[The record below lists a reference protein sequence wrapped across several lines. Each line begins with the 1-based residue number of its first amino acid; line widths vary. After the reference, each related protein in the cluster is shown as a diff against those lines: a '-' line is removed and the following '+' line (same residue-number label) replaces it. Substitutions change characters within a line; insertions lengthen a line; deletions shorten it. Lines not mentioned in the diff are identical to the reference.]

1 MNQFDPIK
9 QLRAAER
16 RAARPPEQRK
26 RARITEAF
34 FGRFAGL
41 PLRERQA
48 RSLAYAL
55 LHTPVRTGGG
65 PYLAGQLYTEY
76 CGDLGGSDF
85 DPRWRDFDCNY
96 VAEQRARREIPG
108 LAELT
113 GADRDGKNPS
123 WVTYAS
129 CAPGHVGW
137 RYEWILESGVT
148 GLLRRIRRSYRKADA
163 EGREFLEGCRIL
175 LEAMLAWNDLHA
187 KKLEKALRSCRT
199 EVRRRELRAKLALV
213 RRVPR
218 YGARTFHEALQAFHF
233 SYLATMFENPYGG
246 NGPGRLDYFL
256 WPYLERDLAAGR
268 ETVESATEKVAELF
282 LRMHERNYCKDM
294 GIETIMVAG
303 SRPDGSSAFNP
314 LSEIMVRVIMKLAV
328 TTPHVYIRI
337 PENPPPAL
345 LELAAEYLKDGHNMA
360 QILSD
365 RSIVPALVRGGVAPE
380 DAAMYMC
387 GGCMELSPQG
397 MNCDLLFTGFFN
409 VPKILE
415 LTLNGGICL
424 NTGCRMLS
432 GYRRTLEEFDSFEEL
447 YGAFLGNLKTT
458 LGFTFRCMDLFSEEA
473 ARLRPAFLLSAQ
485 VSDCI
490 ERARNLNDGGAR
502 YNDYGSTPIGLPD
515 AADSLYALKHAVF
528 ENGIAG
534 KAGLLAALQSNFA
547 SDELLRLRLLE
558 LPKFG
563 QGDPEADGMAA
574 RLFRDVCAIY
584 DGFSNRFG
592 GKVKP
597 MLMSFVFSPIA
608 GNALGASANGHK
620 AGVPVAQGMTP
631 HSSSMTRGI
640 GTAMQSANRL
650 DLGAAPGGVASMWD
664 LSGGLTRLDV
674 LQGLL
679 RSFIATGGQIFQ
691 GNTTSVKEL
700 RAARRDPE
708 SYRHLIVR
716 VGGFSAKFTA
726 LDPQLQDEIIN
737 RHRHCV

>member
-1 MNQFDPIK
+1 
-9 QLRAAER
+9 
-16 RAARPPEQRK
+16 
-26 RARITEAF
+26 
-34 FGRFAGL
+34 
-41 PLRERQA
+41 
-48 RSLAYAL
+48 
-55 LHTPVRTGGG
+55 
-65 PYLAGQLYTEY
+65 
-76 CGDLGGSDF
+76 
-85 DPRWRDFDCNY
+85 
-96 VAEQRARREIPG
+96 
-108 LAELT
+108 
-113 GADRDGKNPS
+113 
-123 WVTYAS
+123 
-129 CAPGHVGW
+129 
-137 RYEWILESGVT
+137 
-148 GLLRRIRRSYRKADA
+148 
-163 EGREFLEGCRIL
+163 
-175 LEAMLAWNDLHA
+175 MLAWNDLHA

-691 GNTTSVKEL
+691 GNTTSVEEL

>member
-1 MNQFDPIK
+1 
-9 QLRAAER
+9 
-16 RAARPPEQRK
+16 
-26 RARITEAF
+26 
-34 FGRFAGL
+34 
-41 PLRERQA
+41 
-48 RSLAYAL
+48 
-55 LHTPVRTGGG
+55 
-65 PYLAGQLYTEY
+65 
-76 CGDLGGSDF
+76 
-85 DPRWRDFDCNY
+85 
-96 VAEQRARREIPG
+96 
-108 LAELT
+108 
-113 GADRDGKNPS
+113 
-123 WVTYAS
+123 
-129 CAPGHVGW
+129 
-137 RYEWILESGVT
+137 
-148 GLLRRIRRSYRKADA
+148 
-163 EGREFLEGCRIL
+163 
-175 LEAMLAWNDLHA
+175 
-187 KKLEKALRSCRT
+187 
-199 EVRRRELRAKLALV
+199 
-213 RRVPR
+213 
-218 YGARTFHEALQAFHF
+218 
-233 SYLATMFENPYGG
+233 
-246 NGPGRLDYFL
+246 
-256 WPYLERDLAAGR
+256 
-268 ETVESATEKVAELF
+268 
-282 LRMHERNYCKDM
+282 MHERNYCKDM

-432 GYRRTLEEFDSFEEL
+432 GYRRTLEEFNSFEEL

-534 KAGLLAALQSNFA
+534 KAGLLAALQNNFA

-631 HSSSMTRGI
+631 HSSSMTCGI

-691 GNTTSVKEL
+691 GNTTSVEEL

>member
-1 MNQFDPIK
+1 MRRFDPIQ

-16 RAARPPEQRK
+16 RAARPRRLLK
-26 RARITEAF
+26 RNRITGAF
-34 FGRFAGL
+34 FKRYAGL
-41 PLRERQA
+41 PLPERQA

-55 LHTPVRTGGG
+55 EHAPVQIGNG
-65 PYLAGQLYTEY
+65 PFLVGQTYTEY

-85 DPRWRDFDCNY
+85 DPRWREFDCNY
-96 VAEQRARREIPG
+96 VAERRARAEIPG

-113 GADRDGKNPS
+113 GVDRDGKNPS

-137 RYEWILESGVT
+137 HYEWILESGVK
-148 GLLRRIRRSYRKADA
+148 GLLEQIRKAYRSADA
-163 EGREFLEGCRIL
+163 RGREFLDGCRIM
-175 LEAMLAWNDLHA
+175 LEATLAWNDRHA
-187 KKLEKALRSCRT
+187 AKLEKALLNCRT
-199 EVRRRELRAKLALV
+199 ESRRRELRAKLALV

-218 YGARTFHEALQAFHF
+218 LPARTFHEALQAFHF

-268 ETVESATEKVAELF
+268 ESIESATEKVAELF
-282 LRMHERNYCKDM
+282 IRMHERNFCRDM

-303 SRPDGSSAFNP
+303 SFPDGSSAFNP
-314 LSEIMVRVIMKLAV
+314 LSEIMVRVIMKLAI

-337 PENPPPAL
+337 PENPPPRL
-345 LELAAEYLKDGHNMA
+345 IELAAEYLKDGHNLA

-365 RSIVPALVRGGVAPE
+365 EAIIPAMVRGGVAPE
-380 DAAMYMC
+380 DAVMYMC

-397 MNCDLLFTGFFN
+397 MNCDHLFTGFFN

-424 NTGCRMLS
+424 NTGSRMLPE
-432 GYRRTLEEFDSFEEL
+432 YCRTLEDFDSFEEL
-447 YGAFLGNLKTT
+447 YRTFLDNLEHT
-458 LGFTFRCMDLFSEEA
+458 LGLTFRCMDIFSEEA
-473 ARLRPAFLLSAQ
+473 ARLRPAYLLSAQ

-490 ERARNLNDGGAR
+490 EQARNLNDGGAR
-502 YNDYGSTPIGLPD
+502 YHDYGSTPIGLPD
-515 AADSLYALKHAVF
+515 TADSLYVLKHAVF
-528 ENGIAG
+528 GEGNIG
-534 KAGLLAALQSNFA
+534 KSELLSALRNDFETSE
-547 SDELLRLRLLE
+547 SLRLRLLK

-563 QGDPEADGMAA
+563 QGNAEADAIA
-574 RLFRDVCAIY
+574 DRLFRDVCAIY
-584 DGFSNRFG
+584 GRRRNRFG
-592 GKVKP
+592 GRIKS

-608 GNALGASANGHK
+608 GNALGASPNGHR

-631 HSSSMTRGI
+631 HSSSMTSGI
-640 GTAMQSANRL
+640 GTAMQSANGISI
-650 DLGAAPGGVASMWD
+650 GAASGGVASMWD

-674 LQGLL
+674 LEGVL

-691 GNTTSVKEL
+691 GNTTSVEEL
-700 RAARRDPE
+700 RAARKDPE
-708 SYRHLIVR
+708 LYRHLIVR

-726 LDPQLQDEIIN
+726 LDPQLQEEIIN
-737 RHRHCV
+737 RHRHSC

>member
-1 MNQFDPIK
+1 
-9 QLRAAER
+9 
-16 RAARPPEQRK
+16 
-26 RARITEAF
+26 
-34 FGRFAGL
+34 
-41 PLRERQA
+41 
-48 RSLAYAL
+48 
-55 LHTPVRTGGG
+55 
-65 PYLAGQLYTEY
+65 
-76 CGDLGGSDF
+76 
-85 DPRWRDFDCNY
+85 
-96 VAEQRARREIPG
+96 
-108 LAELT
+108 
-113 GADRDGKNPS
+113 
-123 WVTYAS
+123 
-129 CAPGHVGW
+129 
-137 RYEWILESGVT
+137 
-148 GLLRRIRRSYRKADA
+148 
-163 EGREFLEGCRIL
+163 
-175 LEAMLAWNDLHA
+175 
-187 KKLEKALRSCRT
+187 
-199 EVRRRELRAKLALV
+199 
-213 RRVPR
+213 
-218 YGARTFHEALQAFHF
+218 
-233 SYLATMFENPYGG
+233 
-246 NGPGRLDYFL
+246 
-256 WPYLERDLAAGR
+256 
-268 ETVESATEKVAELF
+268 
-282 LRMHERNYCKDM
+282 
-294 GIETIMVAG
+294 
-303 SRPDGSSAFNP
+303 
-314 LSEIMVRVIMKLAV
+314 
-328 TTPHVYIRI
+328 
-337 PENPPPAL
+337 
-345 LELAAEYLKDGHNMA
+345 
-360 QILSD
+360 
-365 RSIVPALVRGGVAPE
+365 
-380 DAAMYMC
+380 MYMC

-458 LGFTFRCMDLFSEEA
+458 LGFTFCCMDLFSEEA

-691 GNTTSVKEL
+691 GNTTSVEEL

>member
-1 MNQFDPIK
+1 
-9 QLRAAER
+9 
-16 RAARPPEQRK
+16 
-26 RARITEAF
+26 
-34 FGRFAGL
+34 
-41 PLRERQA
+41 
-48 RSLAYAL
+48 
-55 LHTPVRTGGG
+55 
-65 PYLAGQLYTEY
+65 
-76 CGDLGGSDF
+76 
-85 DPRWRDFDCNY
+85 
-96 VAEQRARREIPG
+96 
-108 LAELT
+108 
-113 GADRDGKNPS
+113 
-123 WVTYAS
+123 
-129 CAPGHVGW
+129 
-137 RYEWILESGVT
+137 
-148 GLLRRIRRSYRKADA
+148 
-163 EGREFLEGCRIL
+163 
-175 LEAMLAWNDLHA
+175 MLAWNDLHA

-447 YGAFLGNLKTT
+447 YGAFLDNLKTT

-691 GNTTSVKEL
+691 GNTTSVEEL

>member
-1 MNQFDPIK
+1 
-9 QLRAAER
+9 
-16 RAARPPEQRK
+16 
-26 RARITEAF
+26 
-34 FGRFAGL
+34 
-41 PLRERQA
+41 
-48 RSLAYAL
+48 
-55 LHTPVRTGGG
+55 
-65 PYLAGQLYTEY
+65 
-76 CGDLGGSDF
+76 
-85 DPRWRDFDCNY
+85 
-96 VAEQRARREIPG
+96 
-108 LAELT
+108 
-113 GADRDGKNPS
+113 
-123 WVTYAS
+123 
-129 CAPGHVGW
+129 
-137 RYEWILESGVT
+137 
-148 GLLRRIRRSYRKADA
+148 
-163 EGREFLEGCRIL
+163 
-175 LEAMLAWNDLHA
+175 MLAWNDLHA

-314 LSEIMVRVIMKLAV
+314 LSEIMVRVIMNLAV

-447 YGAFLGNLKTT
+447 YGAFLDNLKTT

-691 GNTTSVKEL
+691 GNTTSVEEL

>member
-1 MNQFDPIK
+1 
-9 QLRAAER
+9 
-16 RAARPPEQRK
+16 
-26 RARITEAF
+26 
-34 FGRFAGL
+34 
-41 PLRERQA
+41 
-48 RSLAYAL
+48 
-55 LHTPVRTGGG
+55 
-65 PYLAGQLYTEY
+65 
-76 CGDLGGSDF
+76 
-85 DPRWRDFDCNY
+85 
-96 VAEQRARREIPG
+96 
-108 LAELT
+108 
-113 GADRDGKNPS
+113 
-123 WVTYAS
+123 
-129 CAPGHVGW
+129 
-137 RYEWILESGVT
+137 
-148 GLLRRIRRSYRKADA
+148 
-163 EGREFLEGCRIL
+163 
-175 LEAMLAWNDLHA
+175 MLAWNDLHA

-432 GYRRTLEEFDSFEEL
+432 GYRRTLEEFNSFEEL

-528 ENGIAG
+528 ENEIAG
-534 KAGLLAALQSNFA
+534 KAGLLAALQNNFA

-631 HSSSMTRGI
+631 HSSSMTCGI

-691 GNTTSVKEL
+691 GNTTSVEEL